1 MLSVAMSRYEASE
14 AYLYPGTTVL
24 RNKAEITE
32 QESLDAFEADITAIR
47 ILELTEVPVKGRFD
61 LDHLR
66 AIHRYVFQ
74 DIYDWAGELRTVD
87 ISREQSRFANINQIE
102 PYARTV
108 FRQLAGENYL
118 QGIPVEKF
126 AARLAHYMA
135 EINALHPFRD
145 GNGRV
150 QRVFASQ
157 LAEDAGYFLDYS
169 ALTQEA
175 FYEVMKASFFGDEK
189 PLANLLL
196 QLLVA
201 SE

>member
-1 MLSVAMSRYEASE
+1 MSRYETSE

-24 RNKAEITE
+24 RNKAELKE
-32 QESLDAFEADITAIR
+32 QDSLDAFEADITAIR
-47 ILELTEVPVKGRFD
+47 ILELTEVPIKGRFD
-61 LDHLR
+61 LAHLQ

-87 ISREQSRFANINQIE
+87 ISRGHSRFANINQIE
-102 PYARTV
+102 PYAGTV
-108 FRQLAGENYL
+108 FRQLANEKYL
-118 QGIPVEKF
+118 QGIPIEEF

-169 ALTQEA
+169 ALTQET
-175 FYEVMKASFFGDEK
+175 FYDVMKASFFGDEK
-189 PLANLLL
+189 PLTNLLL
-196 QLLVA
+196 QLLVT